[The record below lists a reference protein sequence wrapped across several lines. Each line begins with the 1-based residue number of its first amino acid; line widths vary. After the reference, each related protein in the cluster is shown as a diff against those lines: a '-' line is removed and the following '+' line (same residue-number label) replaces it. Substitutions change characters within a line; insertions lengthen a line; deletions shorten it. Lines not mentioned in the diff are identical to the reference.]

1 MQSVIHNNGEPT
13 KTAFRWRMCC
23 GEGSREQRRERNK
36 TNGWGWRDEQ
46 RRNQCKAS
54 EPFKLQKWH
63 ALKTG
68 HQRWA
73 PCHALPSPPPSPLC
87 LTYYSNKLHE
97 SQHSMRAYLGV
108 VLNRGV
114 GVGTGVGV
122 ALRATCKKLKSAL
135 ACVKQTMPQTL
146 TQPKRHYTVATICQ
160 WLPYSFTTSPLPL
173 PSPFASPSLFTLTLF
188 SNALLPCLLRFLFF
202 FLPCCYSAFFGFL
215 LRDRKGKVCGGEGW
229 GDNCCL
235 ALTASLHLNSLVC
248 NAFFD
253 LTSCFNVAASSTW
266 VCVRV
271 YVCVLRRMRNVDCI
285 CVQRGVCAILITM
298 CNKCQRHKKT
308 SLKIEEQHLT
318 KERGKWGWWR
328 GVAWRSE
335 RSGRRARE
343 WVYES
348 FKST

>member
-1 MQSVIHNNGEPT
+1 MHSKRDINDEPLAT
-13 KTAFRWRMCC
+13 
-23 GEGSREQRRERNK
+23 
-36 TNGWGWRDEQ
+36 
-46 RRNQCKAS
+46 
-54 EPFKLQKWH
+54 PF
-63 ALKTG
+63 
-68 HQRWA
+68 
-73 PCHALPSPPPSPLC
+73 PPSPPSPLC

-114 GVGTGVGV
+114 GVGMGVGV

-160 WLPYSFTTSPLPL
+160 WLPYSFTTSPPPPSHSIPFSVPL
-173 PSPFASPSLFTLTLF
+173 HFDTLQQRSVALSSTF
-188 SNALLPCLLRFLFF
+188 SIF
-202 FLPCCYSAFFGFL
+202 FLPCCYFAFFGFL
-215 LRDRKGKVCGGEGW
+215 LRDRKGKVGGGEGW